1 VCSSDLAPVSLG
13 AHDSTLINSGDVT
26 NVEIANG
33 GILENNTS
41 NSKVDQNINTDN
53 NSTSNQ
59 IKTNAERTAANDV
72 TKSVKNKYLN
82 STLRIAQNSFFR
94 NKAKKQNLNKQPDQK
109 SKAIKSK
116 DSEFIYSSPMTRK
129 EFVDYKNDSYCI
141 DELETNS
148 SGCINIP
155 FNTLFIVIFIAMIIG
170 ILFDILAIR
179 RIAEKNEIP

>member
-1 VCSSDLAPVSLG
+1 MKS
-13 AHDSTLINSGDVT
+13 I
-26 NVEIANG
+26 
-33 GILENNTS
+33 S
-41 NSKVDQNINTDN
+41 NFLDNIWFAIRDPKFHIRE
-53 NSTSNQ
+53 SAV
-59 IKTNAERTAANDV
+59 NALFLSE
-72 TKSVKNKYLN
+72 
-82 STLRIAQNSFFR
+82 
-94 NKAKKQNLNKQPDQK
+94 
-109 SKAIKSK
+109 AIKSK